1 MRNTAG
7 AIAMAIAVTGMF
19 GTASTVAYADQEG
32 TVNTSVLNV
41 RSGPSTSNSCVGTV
55 KLNTKVTI
63 LGTENGWY
71 RFPLTAQQ
79 PMFQVS
85 M

>member
-41 RSGPSTSNSCVGTV
+41 RSVARLQAIHV
-55 KLNTKVTI
+55 
-63 LGTENGWY
+63 
-71 RFPLTAQQ
+71 
-79 PMFQVS
+79 
-85 M
+85 

>member
-63 LGTENGWY
+63 LGTEMVGI